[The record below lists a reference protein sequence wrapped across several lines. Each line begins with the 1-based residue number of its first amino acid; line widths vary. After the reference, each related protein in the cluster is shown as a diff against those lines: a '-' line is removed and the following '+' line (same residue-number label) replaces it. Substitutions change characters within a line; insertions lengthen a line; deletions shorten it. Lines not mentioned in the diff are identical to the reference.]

1 VNFLISKRED
11 ELTSYLPDMVI
22 KDNKLKINNIDLRL
36 TLFTYLTKQAVFK
49 HQIIG
54 FISIISLKTALFLQ
68 DCPQV
73 KF

>member
-1 VNFLISKRED
+1 MNFLISKRED

-54 FISIISLKTALFLQ
+54 LISKISLKTALFLQ